1 MRTLLRLRRDGR
13 ERLYALA
20 PILIMALAACHK

>member
-1 MRTLLRLRRDGR
+1 MTTPPRLRGLRV
-13 ERLYALA
+13 RLYAVA